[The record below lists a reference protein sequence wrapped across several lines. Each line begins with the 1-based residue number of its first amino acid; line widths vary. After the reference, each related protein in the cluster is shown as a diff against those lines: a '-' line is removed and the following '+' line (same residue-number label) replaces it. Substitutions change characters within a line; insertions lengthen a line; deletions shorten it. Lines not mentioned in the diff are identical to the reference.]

1 MIDADTVFRRRTD
14 VRFRRLPPE
23 GVVVRQSDPEVLVV
37 NDVGAAILERIDG
50 EAAVGRLVDAVAD
63 EYDVDRPALERD
75 VSAFLAELEEGRI
88 IESVPR
94 GR

>member
-1 MIDADTVFRRRTD
+1 MDPETVFKRRSD
-14 VRFRRLPPE
+14 VRFRRLSPE

-37 NDVGAAILERIDG
+37 NDVGALILERIDG
-50 EAAVGRLVDAVAD
+50 EASVGGLVDAVAG
-63 EYDVDRPALERD
+63 EYEVARSVAERD

-94 GR
+94 DR